1 MTACHQGQDGLRVAG
16 SSTASSG
23 LGGGVCVTGTTVT
36 TSPPE
41 KQMIGLDFHEV
52 KETLKGGG
60 VAAFGEGE
68 ASGPGD
74 KGGGTRPRGFDI
86 RNAAVRKAHFAAV
99 PVRSITPGTILPPLQ
114 IKNWQSGPLGFMA
127 RAASP
132 QT

>member
-16 SSTASSG
+16 ISKASSG
-23 LGGGVCVTGTTVT
+23 LVGGVCVTGTTVT

-68 ASGPGD
+68 ASGPGRA
-74 KGGGTRPRGFDI
+74 T
-86 RNAAVRKAHFAAV
+86 
-99 PVRSITPGTILPPLQ
+99 
-114 IKNWQSGPLGFMA
+114 
-127 RAASP
+127 RAAERALADLISGMRR
-132 QT
+132 